1 MHIRVGIIFL
11 IVFITASISRANHLS
26 PQISPSPS
34 PQPIVALTDERC
46 PNSSTTICHD
56 LNNLTACLS
65 ISSSGASKGLFLL
78 VQNDGEEPLK
88 VNVVISD
95 INITF
100 PEIQVSRQQSRKIK
114 ILAYVEGSPSI
125 ILNAGYGKC
134 IIPIGS
140 EGRYSQFYKQY
151 VIYLSPIHGVYLL
164 FFTILIAGGA
174 WACCKIGKNEQ
185 HTDGIRYQELEME
198 QPPSHSTNDEE
209 MAGGWNQDWD
219 DEWGEEHEV
228 KPPNGHQTENV
239 SGNGHNSKTSDTNG
253 WGNDWDD

>member
-1 MHIRVGIIFL
+1 MHPINNLVGILKYIDTL
-11 IVFITASISRANHLS
+11 VEKEEIDICNGLVEKQSVTMDCRCLYAMALS
-26 PQISPSPS
+26 CKI
-34 PQPIVALTDERC
+34 R
-46 PNSSTTICHD
+46 
-56 LNNLTACLS
+56 
-65 ISSSGASKGLFLL
+65 ASKGLFLL